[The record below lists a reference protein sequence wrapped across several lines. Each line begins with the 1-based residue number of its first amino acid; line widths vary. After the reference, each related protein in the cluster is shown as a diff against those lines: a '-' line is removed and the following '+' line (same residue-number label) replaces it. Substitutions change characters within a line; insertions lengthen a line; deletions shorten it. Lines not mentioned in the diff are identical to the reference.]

1 MAHTFVV
8 SSITCFIDCFPA
20 VYSNKSVKPC
30 VSAPTCS
37 VHKHRPRP
45 APCPQPDK
53 CYKKCIK
60 RKQKC
65 PSAMETVS
73 RVGSPCECARLQSKD
88 SRMSHKRSNKTHRKR
103 LRKAYKQRSAESRW
117 RKKKKCCEIL

>member
-1 MAHTFVV
+1 MLLLLLKFTYVA
-8 SSITCFIDCFPA
+8 A

-60 RKQKC
+60 KKRKC
-65 PSAMETVS
+65 PSAMDTVS
-73 RVGSPCECARLQSKD
+73 RVGTPCECAKLQAKD
-88 SRMSHKRSNKTHRKR
+88 SRHFKHRKLSKCCR
-103 LRKAYKQRSAESRW
+103 TTHKKRMRKAYKRRSMESRW
-117 RKKKKCCEIL
+117 RRKKKCCEIL